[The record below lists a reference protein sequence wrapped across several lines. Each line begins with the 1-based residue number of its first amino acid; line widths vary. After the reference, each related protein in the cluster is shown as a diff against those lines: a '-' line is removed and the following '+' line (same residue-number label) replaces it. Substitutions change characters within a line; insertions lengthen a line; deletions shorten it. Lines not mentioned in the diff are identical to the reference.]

1 MLWHLPNMR
10 LPGWVQAALAFRPS
24 EIHQPATRTAGQS
37 NMAGMSRRKQEHET
51 RLHPITVNGAPRHQ
65 PLAQLA
71 TSFRL

>member
-10 LPGWVQAALAFRPS
+10 LPGLGSSRARFQTNPPRG
-24 EIHQPATRTAGQS
+24 TANQS
-37 NMAGMSRRKQEHET
+37 NMAGMSRRKEKHET
-51 RLHPITVNGAPRHQ
+51 RLHPMTVNGAPRHQ